1 MILELKGI
9 YKDYQQGKMIVP
21 VLKDVNFSMEE
32 GEYVAIMGPSGCGKS
47 TLLNILGLLD
57 NPTGGEYYLNG
68 TEVSRYTESQRPEI
82 KDVSLNLNKRQILDH
97 VSLKLQEGKIY
108 GLVGNNGSGKT
119 MLMKCVC
126 GFIHPTSGM
135 VLADGKV
142 IGKDVDYLP
151 DAGVIIETPGFI
163 SYYSG
168 LQNLKV
174 LAGIKNKIGN
184 LQIRDAMKRVGLDP
198 DLKLSVKKYSL
209 GMRQRLGLA
218 QAMMESPSVLIL
230 DEPMN
235 GLDKN
240 GVEEIRQ
247 LLLSM
252 KNDHKTIVIASH
264 NAEDIQVLCDEVYEM
279 ENGKLCNMN
288 TV

>member
-1 MILELKGI
+1 MYSFEQKISGRKGI
-9 YKDYQQGKMIVP
+9 SMI
-21 VLKDVNFSMEE
+21 D
-32 GEYVAIMGPSGCGKS
+32 
-47 TLLNILGLLD
+47 
-57 NPTGGEYYLNG
+57 
-68 TEVSRYTESQRPEI
+68 I

-126 GFIHPTSGM
+126 GFIHPTSGI
-135 VLADGKV
+135 VLADEKV

-174 LAGIKNKIGN
+174 LAGIKNKIDN

-198 DLKLSVKKYSL
+198 DLKLPVKKYSL

-218 QAMMESPSVLIL
+218 QALMEHPDILLL
-230 DEPMN
+230 DEPLS
-235 GLDKN
+235 GLDN
-240 GVEEIRQ
+240 DGVQEMYQILLKQREEGK
-247 LLLSM
+247 L
-252 KNDHKTIVIASH
+252 IVVASH
-264 NAEDIQVLCDEVYEM
+264 SSEDIRVLCDEIFHFDK
-279 ENGKLCNMN
+279 GKMIDHQIAEK
-288 TV
+288 